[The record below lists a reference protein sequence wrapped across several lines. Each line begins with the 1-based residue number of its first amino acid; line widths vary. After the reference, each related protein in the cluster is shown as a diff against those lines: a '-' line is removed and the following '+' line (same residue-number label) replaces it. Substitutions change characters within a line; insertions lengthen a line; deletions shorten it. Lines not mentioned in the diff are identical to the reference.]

1 MSRRLSAVLLCVAAG
16 CGAPTLA
23 PEPTLRDAVVEFEGS
38 VAEAESILSEPA
50 SSASDSDG
58 ESGEVITGTSP
69 REVLQGVQ
77 TSAEELVRAANGHAV
92 EGDVREIVAA
102 AQSLAKKAEGN
113 SPVSELAGGLQ
124 QLRAKAASLKER
136 L

>member
-23 PEPTLRDAVVEFEGS
+23 PEPTLKDAVVEFEAS

-50 SSASDSDG
+50 LSASDSDG
-58 ESGEVITGTSP
+58 GEVMTGTSP

-77 TSAEELVRAANGHAV
+77 TSAEDLLRAANGHAV
-92 EGDVREIVAA
+92 EGDVREIAA
-102 AQSLAKKAEGN
+102 ATQSLAKKAGGN

-124 QLRAKAASLKER
+124 QLRAKAAALKER